1 MEYIKHEGNKTDLR
15 LTNVEISIIRAALKK
30 VYIYDNEVI
39 YKDIFNSFE
48 AVDFHNEKGN
58 FSPKNIEL

>member
-30 VYIYDNEVI
+30 VYIYDNESI

-48 AVDFHNEKGN
+48 AVDFYNEKGN